1 MTVPEPTRI
10 LVVDDEE
17 AILETMTFTFRD
29 SYEVLTSNNARRAL
43 EILDE
48 AAPVAVVITDQR
60 MPSMSGVEFLAQ
72 VLDKHPETVRIMLT
86 GFADVDATVAA
97 INAGKVYAYVNKP
110 WEPDELKQIV
120 MRGVEH
126 HRLTLENARLLDDVR
141 RTNYFLEGVMDRLD
155 TGAIAVDADGV
166 VQAAN
171 RPAREYLRLKE
182 APAGMKLD
190 GLLSRDDLQDFR
202 AAVRRLGDEEDSSYE
217 DLDLKIDG
225 VAQRLRLSSQT
236 LTDPAN
242 EPLGL
247 VVLFKEISHE
257 PLRRRFDEIVI
268 DVGQSEGD
276 LRGRIERA
284 LEEVRSV
291 ADDVRATGIA
301 SPSMAELSE
310 RASRSQ
316 TAMQNWLD
324 VDELLVREDY
334 PDAQLLLDRMRV
346 AIQRWPEPEALPERV
361 RELAARVEAYYE
373 TGENSKQRVL

>member
-97 INAGKVYAYVNKP
+97 INDGKVYAYVNKP

-120 MRGVEH
+120 RRAVEH
-126 HRLTLENARLLDDVR
+126 HGLTLENARLLEDVR

-182 APAGMKLD
+182 APAGVKLD
-190 GLLSRDDLQDFR
+190 GLLSRDDLQEFR
-202 AAVRRLGDEEDSSYE
+202 AAVRRLADEEDSSYE

-268 DVGQSEGD
+268 DVGQSEGE
-276 LRGRIERA
+276 LRSRIERA

>member
-1 MTVPEPTRI
+1 
-10 LVVDDEE
+10 
-17 AILETMTFTFRD
+17 
-29 SYEVLTSNNARRAL
+29 
-43 EILDE
+43 
-48 AAPVAVVITDQR
+48 
-60 MPSMSGVEFLAQ
+60 
-72 VLDKHPETVRIMLT
+72 
-86 GFADVDATVAA
+86 
-97 INAGKVYAYVNKP
+97 
-110 WEPDELKQIV
+110 
-120 MRGVEH
+120 
-126 HRLTLENARLLDDVR
+126 
-141 RTNYFLEGVMDRLD
+141 
-155 TGAIAVDADGV
+155 
-166 VQAAN
+166 
-171 RPAREYLRLKE
+171 
-182 APAGMKLD
+182 MKLD
-190 GLLSRDDLQDFR
+190 GLLSRDDLQEFR

-284 LEEVRSV
+284 LEEIRSV
-291 ADDVRATGIA
+291 ADDVRASGIA

-310 RASRSQ
+310 RASRTQ

-346 AIQRWPEPEALPERV
+346 AIQRWPEPEALPQRV
-361 RELAARVEAYYE
+361 RELSARVDAYYE